1 MKSTY
6 QKLIT
11 ESMPVG
17 LKGEYTVG
25 LLKEF
30 RGWHHPPCLRSTG
43 VLLVSFTS
51 LDPSKRQKQCMRRL
65 ISIHDLRDSCSIM
78 GKHSLRTDGFLVAE
92 WVATSLVAPIRTLRI
107 FVDKE
112 SEQSSVS
119 TLIGTLPTDQP
130 YLNYAHTHTPHN
142 STSCWGAR
150 AGTHALVFTLH
161 VKP

>member
-1 MKSTY
+1 
-6 QKLIT
+6 
-11 ESMPVG
+11 
-17 LKGEYTVG
+17 
-25 LLKEF
+25 
-30 RGWHHPPCLRSTG
+30 
-43 VLLVSFTS
+43 
-51 LDPSKRQKQCMRRL
+51 MRRL